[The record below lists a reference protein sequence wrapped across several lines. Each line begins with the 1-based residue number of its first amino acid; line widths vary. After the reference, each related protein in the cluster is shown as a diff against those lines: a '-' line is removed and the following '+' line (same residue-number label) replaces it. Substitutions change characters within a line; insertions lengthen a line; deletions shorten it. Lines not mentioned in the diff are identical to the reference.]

1 MGSKDILIIS
11 QTFYP
16 ENSPRSFRTTELAKE
31 LARQGHYV
39 TVLLPFGMNI
49 PAIHEWAEEHGVQF
63 QFYGPLTWKYFG
75 KTRLFGDW
83 SRKFGRLLFLLFE
96 YPNIEI
102 YFKLPKYLRKIEK
115 TYDLLISIA
124 VPHENHWSVARV
136 HSKRKLARTWVADC
150 GDPFAGNKMERISPP
165 FYLRII
171 EYFFLKEVDFV
182 TVPAIGHISA
192 YCKRYENKFRVIPQG
207 FDFSIINLSEYF
219 KKSPKVVFAY
229 AGGITR
235 KGGIRSPHKLIEY
248 LNSLHNLD
256 YEFHIYSSQI
266 AEIVEFEKD
275 NVSKVKLH
283 KGIHREKLLNKL
295 SEMDFLVNF
304 DYGSNAMIPS
314 KLIDYALTK
323 RPILNINAN
332 EPDTQLIDAF
342 LSGDYS
348 GQYVVEDVDQY
359 NIKNVSAKFLALD
372 E

>member
-150 GDPFAGNKMERISPP
+150 GDPFAGNILEVMRPP
-165 FYLRII
+165 FYLRWL
-171 EYFFLKEVDFV
+171 ENNFLKEVDFV
-182 TVPAIGHISA
+182 SVPVEGAIDA
-192 YCKRYENKFRVIPQG
+192 YQNSYHSKFRVIPQG
-207 FDFSIINLSEYF
+207 FDFSEVKLSSKTSDNSIIRFGYS
-219 KKSPKVVFAY
+219 
-229 AGGITR
+229 GGISTI
-235 KGGIRSPHKLIEY
+235 GIRNPYKLIEY
-248 LNSLHNLD
+248 LLSIQD
-256 YEFHIYSSQI
+256 ISFEYHIYSTSVNMLLDVAKMSRGRLVLHEAI
-266 AEIVEFEKD
+266 PRRELLEEL
-275 NVSKVKLH
+275 SKL
-283 KGIHREKLLNKL
+283 
-295 SEMDFLVNF
+295 DFLVNF
-304 DYGSNAMIPS
+304 DNGAKTALPS